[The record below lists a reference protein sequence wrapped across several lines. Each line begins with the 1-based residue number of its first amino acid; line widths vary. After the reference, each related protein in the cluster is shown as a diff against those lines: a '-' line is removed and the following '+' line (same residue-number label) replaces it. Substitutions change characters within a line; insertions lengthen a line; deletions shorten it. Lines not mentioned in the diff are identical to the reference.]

1 LNAVAAPSATQATL
15 SPPSAGQGGAGNQRR
30 RPLLPRRRGPHDPI
44 DLGELSASLAGD
56 GSELAPGHHEIAV
69 EYQGGMRAAS
79 SDQALLAHL
88 PLSPLPLVSVRG

>member
-1 LNAVAAPSATQATL
+1 L
-15 SPPSAGQGGAGNQRR
+15 AGQGGTGNQRT

-44 DLGELSASLAGD
+44 DLGELSPSLAGD

-69 EYQGGMRAAS
+69 ECQCGMRIAF

-88 PLSPLPLVSVRG
+88 PLSPLLPVTVRG